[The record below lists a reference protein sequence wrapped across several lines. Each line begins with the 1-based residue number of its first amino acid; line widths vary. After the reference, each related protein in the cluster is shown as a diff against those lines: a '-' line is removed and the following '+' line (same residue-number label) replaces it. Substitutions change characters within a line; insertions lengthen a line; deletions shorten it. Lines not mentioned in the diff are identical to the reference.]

1 MQPYN
6 EIILETSPLN
16 IKIAFYT
23 RAGGYSP
30 LHWHESL
37 EILYPLN
44 GESDIFIDGATYR
57 QKSRQL
63 LVVDSNKVHST
74 YHHGESAMFLC
85 VHIDKKSLEWYFPKL
100 QDYQIKCYPDS
111 VLDSDFCE
119 YMKMCNNLKRITEL
133 YITNSP
139 TFLLESEGLI
149 LEILSK
155 LITNF
160 SIDSA
165 PFIKDTDKLNMNRI
179 REVLSYVEAHFSES
193 ISLQDA
199 SGLLGFGNEYFCR
212 FFKKNMGISFLQYVN
227 QVRAAHV
234 YQDLIH
240 TEEPIATLM
249 EKNGFTN
256 QKLFN
261 QVFITLYGCPPSQIR
276 K

>member
-1 MQPYN
+1 MEPYN

-23 RAGGYSP
+23 KAGGYTP

-44 GESDIFIDGATYR
+44 GESDILIDGNTYH
-57 QKSRQL
+57 QKNKQL
-63 LVVDSNKVHST
+63 LVIDSCKVHST

-85 VHIDKKSLEWYFPKL
+85 IHIDKKSLEWYFPKI
-100 QDYQIKCYPDS
+100 QDYQIHCCPDS
-111 VLDSDFCE
+111 ISDDSFPVYLE
-119 YMKMCNNLKRITEL
+119 MCGCLKRITES

-139 TFLLESEGLI
+139 AFLLESEGLI

-155 LITNF
+155 LILNF
-160 SIDSA
+160 AVDSA
-165 PFIKDTDKLNMNRI
+165 PLLKDTNKLNMNRI
-179 REVLSYVEAHFSES
+179 REVIGYVETHFSEP
-193 ISLQDA
+193 ISLQDI
-199 SGLLGFGNEYFCR
+199 SDLLGFRKEYFCR

-234 YQDLIH
+234 YQDLIN
-240 TEEPIATLM
+240 TDEPVSFLM

-256 QKLFN
+256 QKLFHHT
-261 QVFITLYGCPPSQIR
+261 FKTLYGCTPSQIR